1 MIQVNNHFISRF
13 SFDYLKKENLKK
25 PDVCVVEAM
34 VFPVVTY
41 GCKNWTKK
49 KKTEHQELMLLNCG
63 AREDSW
69 VSWTAGRS
77 NQSILKEINPED
89 SLEGLMLK
97 QKLQYFGNL
106 MWRADSLEKLLM
118 LGKIEGKRRRGQQR
132 MRRLE
137 SITDSMDMDLSKFQK
152 ILKDRGAWY
161 AAVNG
166 VARNWTWL
174 SNWTTTKEG

>member
-1 MIQVNNHFISRF
+1 MTNLDNVLKSRDITLLTK
-13 SFDYLKKENLKK
+13 SVIVK
-25 PDVCVVEAM
+25 AM
-34 VFPVVTY
+34 VFPSIIY
-41 GCKNWTKK
+41 RCDSWTI
-49 KKTEHQELMLLNCG
+49 KKTECWRIHAFKLWCWRRLLG
-63 AREDSW
+63 
-69 VSWTAGRS
+69 VSWTAKRS

-137 SITDSMDMDLSKFQK
+137 SITDSMDMNVSKLRE
-152 ILKDRGAWY
+152 IVKDREAWY
-161 AAVNG
+161 AAVHG
-166 VARNWTWL
+166 VPRNWTWL